1 MDGQT
6 VARTAH
12 FVLHRKALTD
22 TMRQPLFPV
31 PAGNPAADTGW
42 LGAMIPKRWAKRA
55 VTRNAVRRQIY
66 SVAPQFI
73 SRPEAMA
80 HVVRLRSAF
89 NRAEFP
95 SASSPALKAAVRSEL
110 EQLFAGAAP

>member
-6 VARTAH
+6 VSRTAH
-12 FVLHRKALTD
+12 FVLHRKALAD
-22 TMRQPLFPV
+22 AMRQPLFPV
-31 PAGNPAADTGW
+31 PAAEPEAGGW

-89 NRAEFP
+89 SRAEFP

-110 EQLFAGAAP
+110 LQLFAGAAP